1 MRIHIS
7 SPLHR
12 LLVLPRSDGEES
24 TLCCSLYLVPP
35 GGDICSGCVWHM
47 CPQPWPKVAWD
58 SEGNGGMVQG
68 LGRGSQ
74 GVTERY
80 KNGPPGSLLSP
91 PWSEPG
97 VLIVSLRSCTGLAQ
111 NFVSHTILWKNPN
124 EHFGIPDI
132 YSANLSGACC
142 VLGSHLTLGRWW

>member
-1 MRIHIS
+1 
-7 SPLHR
+7 
-12 LLVLPRSDGEES
+12 
-24 TLCCSLYLVPP
+24 
-35 GGDICSGCVWHM
+35 
-47 CPQPWPKVAWD
+47 
-58 SEGNGGMVQG
+58 MVQG